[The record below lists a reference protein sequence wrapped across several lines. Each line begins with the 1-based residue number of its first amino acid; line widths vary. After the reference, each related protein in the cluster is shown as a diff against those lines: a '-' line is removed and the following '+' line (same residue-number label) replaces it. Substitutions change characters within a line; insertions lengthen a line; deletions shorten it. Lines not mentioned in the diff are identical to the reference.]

1 MKIKREAQVGPLET
15 IYPKPMPNHMNFW
28 KPLNLPNL
36 GKFQNSKKIIMN
48 TMELKFQPLWFPF
61 SIYPS

>member
-15 IYPKPMPNHMNFW
+15 VYPKPMPNHVNFW

-36 GKFQNSKKIIMN
+36 GKFQNSKIIN
-48 TMELKFQPLWFPF
+48 EYNGVQVPTILVPF
-61 SIYPS
+61 FYLSIL